1 MMCEN
6 TLPNKI
12 DLPIKIQAHAKRA
25 ILFKLLKNMKEK
37 KSVFQFNKA
46 KKKYILMIGE
56 NQRHIDEPICIQ
68 YSEYLRKN
76 FDFDV
81 HYIYIE
87 TRFIVNDTSE
97 LEITSD
103 AIHDS
108 ILFA

>member
-1 MMCEN
+1 MAFRSTIWKKHAPHLIVLRIYQMMCEN

-56 NQRHIDEPICIQ
+56 NQRHIDEPILHSVQ
-68 YSEYLRKN
+68 
-76 FDFDV
+76 
-81 HYIYIE
+81 
-87 TRFIVNDTSE
+87 
-97 LEITSD
+97 
-103 AIHDS
+103 
-108 ILFA
+108 